1 MEEYDKTRI
10 HSETIEVSIKT
21 TTTKDGS
28 KITEY
33 TVKGNPNTATG
44 KAAWYWSVLETVI
57 RESGLTKE
65 RSRGIL
71 DILGGR

>member
-1 MEEYDKTRI
+1 MELYDKTRY
-10 HSETIEVSIKT
+10 ENATTEVCIRV

-44 KAAWYWSVLETVI
+44 KVAWYWRVLETVI
-57 RESGLTKE
+57 KEAGLDPENKKGLLT
-65 RSRGIL
+65 S
-71 DILGGR
+71 ILGL